1 MTRRLVSVAAF
12 LLIALCGGASAQTGD
27 APEIRASFDSYRAAV
42 RSGDWAEAAEL
53 VDAEAVAA
61 FERVRDAALH
71 ADKAELLRGEFW
83 ISTAALVLRHVATAD
98 EIEAARGR
106 AAYALASRA
115 SPFPTIDPG
124 VIDIGPVRIA
134 DGGVAATAPIVHNGQ
149 RTDYIMRFVRED
161 GRWRIAW
168 SPLFAN
174 ATVEI
179 ETQLGITPRTPADVR
194 EIVIERDMF
203 PILRDRTRREISQS
217 IWQPLKARR

>member
-1 MTRRLVSVAAF
+1 LI
-12 LLIALCGGASAQTGD
+12 LIALCGGVSAQTRD
-27 APEIRASFDSYRAAV
+27 ATEVRTSFDSYRTAV
-42 RSGDWAEAAEL
+42 RSGDWAAAAEL
-53 VDAEAVAA
+53 VDAEAVAV
-61 FERVRDAALH
+61 FERVRDLALH

-83 ISTAALVLRHVATAD
+83 ISTAVLVLRHVATAD

-115 SPFPTIDPG
+115 SPFPPVDPG
-124 VIDIGPVRIA
+124 VIDVGPIHVGNGGA
-134 DGGVAATAPIVHNGQ
+134 DATAPIIHHRQ
-149 RTDYIMRFVRED
+149 RTDYMMRFVRED

-174 ATVEI
+174 AAVEL

-194 EIVIERDMF
+194 QIVIERDML
-203 PILRDRTRREISQS
+203 PILRDRTRREVSPS